1 MLVHQRRVIN
11 RTFTRTKKTPSI
23 KSDDFFM
30 VNTGLNLGKDA
41 SIKEVHQT
49 KDRNYHKV
57 NLTNKGTAYFKIFH
71 QSIKG
76 LGKKN
81 LENY

>member
-1 MLVHQRRVIN
+1 
-11 RTFTRTKKTPSI
+11 
-23 KSDDFFM
+23 M

-57 NLTNKGTAYFKIFH
+57 KLTNKGTAYFKIFH